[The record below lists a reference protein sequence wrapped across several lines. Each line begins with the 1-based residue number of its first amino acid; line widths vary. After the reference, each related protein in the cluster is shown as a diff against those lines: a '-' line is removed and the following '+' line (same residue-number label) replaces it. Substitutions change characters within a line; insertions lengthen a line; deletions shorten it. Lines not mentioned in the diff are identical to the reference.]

1 MRRAVAGRRPWVG
14 RRRLGGLVARR
25 RFGPYVGRRRL
36 GRRGQGGGAAVLAVG
51 LTGVLVTAA
60 LLVAAL
66 GGVIADQ
73 RRVEAAAD
81 LAALAGAG
89 AAQAGREGCAAAQR
103 TAARNGGQVR
113 RCAVDGQVVTVE
125 VGRDSRL
132 MWGRRFTLVGRARA
146 GPVP

>member
-1 MRRAVAGRRPWVG
+1 MRRPVGGSRPPGGGRWS
-14 RRRLGGLVARR
+14 
-25 RFGPYVGRRRL
+25 
-36 GRRGQGGGAAVLAVG
+36 GRRGPRGSAAVLTVG
-51 LTGVLVTAA
+51 LTGVLVTVSV
-60 LLVAAL
+60 LVAAL
-66 GGVIADQ
+66 GGVVADQ

-89 AAQAGREGCAAAQR
+89 AAQAGRDGCAAAQR

-113 RCAVDGQVVTVE
+113 RCAVDGGVVTVA

-132 MWGRRFTLVGRARA
+132 LWGRRLALVGHARA

>member
-1 MRRAVAGRRPWVG
+1 MRRPVGGSRRPGGG
-14 RRRLGGLVARR
+14 RWS
-25 RFGPYVGRRRL
+25 
-36 GRRGQGGGAAVLAVG
+36 GRRGPRGSAAVLTVG
-51 LTGVLVTAA
+51 LTGVLLTVSV
-60 LLVAAL
+60 LVAAL
-66 GGVIADQ
+66 GGVVADQ

-89 AAQAGREGCAAAQR
+89 AAQAGRDGCAAAQL

-113 RCAVDGQVVTVE
+113 RCAVDGGVVTVA

-132 MWGRRFTLVGRARA
+132 LWGRRLALVGHARA

>member
-1 MRRAVAGRRPWVG
+1 MSRPVGGSRPPGGGRRS
-14 RRRLGGLVARR
+14 
-25 RFGPYVGRRRL
+25 
-36 GRRGQGGGAAVLAVG
+36 GRRGSRGSAAVLTVG
-51 LTGVLVTAA
+51 LTGVLLTVSV
-60 LLVAAL
+60 LVAAL
-66 GGVIADQ
+66 GGVVADQ

-113 RCAVDGQVVTVE
+113 RCAVDGGVVTVA

-132 MWGRRFTLVGRARA
+132 LWGRRLALVGHARA

>member
-1 MRRAVAGRRPWVG
+1 MSRSAGRCRPPVGG
-14 RRRLGGLVARR
+14 RRSGA
-25 RFGPYVGRRRL
+25 
-36 GRRGQGGGAAVLAVG
+36 RGQRGGATALTVG
-51 LTGVLVTAA
+51 LAGVLVTVT

-66 GGVIADQ
+66 GGAVADQ

-89 AAQAGREGCAAAQR
+89 AAQAGRDACADAQS
-103 TAARNGGQVR
+103 TATRNGGQVR
-113 RCAVDGQVVTVE
+113 RCAVESGVVTVT

-132 MWGRRFTLVGRARA
+132 LWGRRLALVGRARA